1 MRIAKPE
8 VKWQMVRCHQHVFS
22 TYAEIFG
29 ARSPY
34 GFLERFDP
42 NFTPNTSDLSGKRYT
57 FRNQPE
63 MGQWNLAQLANAL
76 IKGDLLNVVR
86 ARLLPVRP
94 SMLVAVNYQRG
105 AFVA

>member
-1 MRIAKPE
+1 MHR
-8 VKWQMVRCHQHVFS
+8 
-22 TYAEIFG
+22 
-29 ARSPY
+29 PY

-86 ARLLPVRP
+86 GLLRRV
-94 SMLVAVNYQRG
+94 
-105 AFVA
+105 